1 MVKFVW
7 SRVFW
12 SGLRL
17 PLAHATQ
24 DITLVPY
31 CPMVKF
37 VWSRVGKIEWPDIDI
52 DIDIDVDLD
61 IDIDQNLDMDMD
73 MDIAVSIEF
82 CNVSIESMKH
92 MRVVSG
98 SCCDQNLL
106 AGQAGICPSVLH
118 DLPLRST

>member
-1 MVKFVW
+1 
-7 SRVFW
+7 
-12 SGLRL
+12 
-17 PLAHATQ
+17 LAHATQ

-73 MDIAVSIEF
+73 MDIAVSTEF

-98 SCCDQNLL
+98 SCCDQNLHRNFL
-106 AGQAGICPSVLH
+106 HGMASAAAAIFFGGCPI
-118 DLPLRST
+118 P